1 MVKPTGRQK
10 KKVATAQPDADTE
23 QRILDAAH
31 AVFIRRG
38 TAGARMQDIADE
50 AGVNKALLH
59 YYFRSK
65 SRLADAVFKRVT
77 IGIFMRL
84 SETAGSDANI
94 EDKVRRIIAIYLE
107 QLSKTPYV
115 PAYVISE
122 LNQHPER
129 TQQFFEAVRPPGAP
143 KGPPAFF
150 LKLGKQ
156 LDACARAGTLRPIS
170 PGQFIAN
177 MASLC
182 IFPFAAKPML
192 CTLMDLD
199 DRGFNA
205 FIEERKTSL
214 PEFFLNGLRA

>member
-10 KKVATAQPDADTE
+10 AVAAPDADTE

-31 AVFIRRG
+31 MVFIRRG

-65 SRLADAVFKRVT
+65 SRLADAVFQRVT
-77 IGIFMRL
+77 SVIFLRL
-84 SETAGSDANI
+84 SETAGSDAEI
-94 EDKVRRIIAIYLE
+94 EDKVRRIIAIYIE

-129 TQQFFEAVRPPGAP
+129 TRQFFDAVRPAGAP
-143 KGPPAFF
+143 KGPPPFL
-150 LKLGKQ
+150 LKLGRQ
-156 LDACARAGTLRPIS
+156 IDARVRAGTMRPIS
-170 PGQFIAN
+170 AGQFIAN
-177 MASLC
+177 IASLC
-182 IFPFAAKPML
+182 IFPFAAKPMI
-192 CTLMDLD
+192 CTLLDLD

-205 FIEERKTSL
+205 FIEERKTGL
-214 PEFFLNGLRA
+214 PEFFLSGLRP

>member
-10 KKVATAQPDADTE
+10 KAPAPPDPHTE

-38 TAGARMQDIADE
+38 TAGARMQEIADE

-65 SRLADAVFKRVT
+65 SRLADAVFQTVT
-77 IGIFMRL
+77 TRIFSRL
-84 SETAGSDANI
+84 SETLGGDADI
-94 EDKVRRIIAIYLE
+94 EDKVRRIIGIYID

-129 TQQFFEAVRPPGAP
+129 TKQFFESVRPPGA
-143 KGPPAFF
+143 KGPPPF
-150 LKLGKQ
+150 LVKFGQ
-156 LDACARAGTLRPIS
+156 QIQARVRAGAMRPIS

-177 MASLC
+177 IASLC
-182 IFPFAAKPML
+182 VFPFAAKPMI
-192 CTLMDLD
+192 CTLLELD
-199 DRGFNA
+199 DRGFDA

-214 PEFFLNGLRA
+214 PEFFLSGLRP

>member
-10 KKVATAQPDADTE
+10 TVAAPDADTE

-31 AVFIRRG
+31 VVFIRRG

-65 SRLADAVFKRVT
+65 SRLADAVFQRVT
-77 IGIFMRL
+77 SVIFLRL
-84 SETAGSDANI
+84 SETAGSDAEI
-94 EDKVRRIIAIYLE
+94 EDKVRRIIAIYIE

-129 TQQFFEAVRPPGAP
+129 TRQFFDAVRPAGAP
-143 KGPPAFF
+143 KGPPPFL

-156 LDACARAGTLRPIS
+156 IDARVRAGTMRPIS
-170 PGQFIAN
+170 AGQFIAN
-177 MASLC
+177 IASLC
-182 IFPFAAKPML
+182 IFPFAAKPMI
-192 CTLMDLD
+192 CTLLDLD

-205 FIEERKTSL
+205 FIEERKTGL
-214 PEFFLNGLRA
+214 PEFFLSGLRP